1 MKIAEIETF
10 YVKLPLRRPHSWASS
25 NLPIG
30 SYLILK
36 LRTDAGVVG
45 WGEAPTLIDWGGDHQ
60 RYYGESAPMAAHVI
74 ADYLLPAIR
83 GEDIFAIER
92 IHERMDRAVKGHFY
106 AKAAVDIAC
115 YDAMGL
121 AAGRSLRKAVG
132 PAIELTVDVNQAWR
146 TPKQA
151 IRMIREME
159 PHGVAFVEQPCDGL
173 DALAQV
179 AQAVE
184 TPIMAD
190 ESAWSQI

>member
-74 ADYLLPAIR
+74 GDYLLPALR

-92 IHERMDRAVKGHFY
+92 IHERMDRVVKGHFY
-106 AKAAVDIAC
+106 AKAAIDIAL
-115 YDAMGL
+115 YDAMGK
-121 AAGRSLRKAVG
+121 AAGLPAHNLLGGCYRREVPLAHSLG
-132 PAIELTVDVNQAWR
+132 ITLTVDACVAEAEQVVQIGRASC
-146 TPKQA
+146 
-151 IRMIREME
+151 RE
-159 PHGVAFVEQPCDGL
+159 
-173 DALAQV
+173 
-179 AQAVE
+179 
-184 TPIMAD
+184 
-190 ESAWSQI
+190 